1 MPLTAQPDLPTLRD
15 IVRVHGL
22 DARKA
27 LGQHFLLDMNIT
39 RKIARL
45 AAVAP
50 GDQVIEVGS
59 GPGGLTRALLE
70 TGATVTVIERDQRC
84 LDLLADLADAYDGHL
99 HIRCE
104 DALRTD
110 YSALLGANGTAHL
123 VSNLPY
129 NISTQLLTG
138 WLTANH
144 GQWRRMTLMFQ
155 KEVADRILATSGGK
169 TYGRLSVLSQSA
181 ATVRRGFDLPA
192 QAFTPPPK
200 VASSVVVFDRIDT
213 VTAPLAAVEMVTKA
227 GFSQRRKM
235 LRTTLKPVFGA
246 QTADILTR
254 EGIDPST
261 RAEQVSVA
269 QFQALAQRLAQDQP
283 DNRDIV

>member
-1 MPLTAQPDLPTLRD
+1 M
-15 IVRVHGL
+15 
-22 DARKA
+22 
-27 LGQHFLLDMNIT
+27 
-39 RKIARL
+39 
-45 AAVAP
+45 
-50 GDQVIEVGS
+50 
-59 GPGGLTRALLE
+59 
-70 TGATVTVIERDQRC
+70 
-84 LDLLADLADAYDGHL
+84 
-99 HIRCE
+99 
-104 DALRTD
+104 
-110 YSALLGANGTAHL
+110 LGANGTAHL

-129 NISTQLLTG
+129 NMSTQLLTG

-235 LRTTLKPVFGA
+235 LRQSLKSVPDA
-246 QTADILTR
+246 LDALT
-254 EGIDPST
+254 EVGIDET
-261 RAEQVSVA
+261 RRAETVSVTEFIELA
-269 QFQALAQRLAQDQP
+269 KALS
-283 DNRDIV
+283 